1 LTGIFLEAYT
11 RAMNSATFGALAEP
25 NRLQIVE
32 LLRHRPLPVGQ
43 IAEQLRMRQPQ
54 VSKHLRVLSDA
65 GLVQARPLAQ
75 QRIYG
80 LRAEPLRE
88 LDSWLERYRR
98 LWDERFEQLDDVLRD
113 LERSKGKT
121 DGHGTYARSEGQG
134 DQ

>member
-1 LTGIFLEAYT
+1 
-11 RAMNSATFGALAEP
+11 MNANATFSALAEP
-25 NRLQIVE
+25 SRLQIVE

-54 VSKHLRVLSDA
+54 VSKHLRVLSEA

-80 LRAEPLRE
+80 LRTEPLRE
-88 LDSWLERYRR
+88 LDAWLERYRR

-113 LERSKGKT
+113 LERKKGKR
-121 DGHGTYARSEGQG
+121 DGHGT
-134 DQ
+134 

>member
-1 LTGIFLEAYT
+1 V
-11 RAMNSATFGALAEP
+11 NATFSALAEP

-43 IAEQLRMRQPQ
+43 IAERLRMRQPQ

-65 GLVQARPLAQ
+65 GLVQVRPVAQ

-80 LRAEPLRE
+80 LRAAGLKE
-88 LDSWLERYRR
+88 LDDWLEGYRR

-113 LERSKGKT
+113 LRRKKGKA
-121 DGHGTYARSEGQG
+121 DGHHE
-134 DQ
+134 